1 MTMLQQLSHL
11 LRNRYVVALGL
22 ALLVFA
28 LGRLLVSGFGSE
40 FSIRAMLV
48 LTALLGIASVGQSLV
63 VLIGGID
70 LSIPFLIGFANVVAA
85 QLNGQGVPFGIV
97 VLIVL
102 GIAALI
108 GMFNGALSSHLKIH
122 PLIVTLGV
130 GTIVQGAVLLW
141 TAGFP
146 SGRAPQ
152 YITDMV
158 SLGAKTGP
166 IPVPPIVPIWILL
179 ALLVSFLLSRTI
191 LGKQMY
197 ALGSNPE
204 AARLALVRPVRIWA
218 ITFAISAVFAAVAGI
233 LLVGFT
239 GSAYAYVGNPYLFQT
254 IAAVVIGGTSL
265 QGGRG
270 SYFGTMIG
278 AFVLIEL
285 NTVLI
290 GLGFTQA
297 LIQAALGT
305 IILILVSIYGR
316 EPHVRTRI

>member
-1 MTMLQQLSHL
+1 MANLRQRLS
-11 LRNRYVVALGL
+11 NRYVVAFAL
-22 ALLVFA
+22 AVIVFI
-28 LGRLLVSGFGSE
+28 LGRLLVNGFGSE
-40 FSIRAMLV
+40 FGFRAMLV

-70 LSIPFLIGFANVVAA
+70 LSIPFLMGFANVVAA
-85 QLNGQGVPFGIV
+85 ELNGQGVPFGYV

-102 GIAALI
+102 GMAALI
-108 GMFNGALSSHLKIH
+108 GAFNGALASRLKIH

-130 GTIVQGAVLLW
+130 GTVVQGSVLLW

-158 SLGAKTGP
+158 SLGATTGP
-166 IPVPPIVPIWILL
+166 LPFPPIVPIFIAIGLL
-179 ALLVSFLLSRTI
+179 ISLMLDRTM
-191 LGKQMY
+191 LGRTMY
-197 ALGSNPE
+197 ALGSSPE
-204 AARLALVRPVRIWA
+204 AARLALVRPVRVWA
-218 ITFAISAVFAAVAGI
+218 ITFAISAVFAAIAGI

-239 GSAYAYVGNPYLFQT
+239 GSAYAYVGSPYLFQT

-270 SYFGTMIG
+270 SYFGTMVG

-297 LIQAALGT
+297 LIQAALG
-305 IILILVSIYGR
+305 ILIVALVSLYGR
-316 EPHVRTRI
+316 EPHVRNRI

>member
-1 MTMLQQLSHL
+1 MSNLIKRLS
-11 LRNRYVVALGL
+11 NRYVTAF
-22 ALLVFA
+22 AMAILVFL
-28 LGRLLVSGFGSE
+28 LGKLFVNGFGSE
-40 FSIRAMLV
+40 FGVRAMLV
-48 LTALLGIASVGQSLV
+48 LTALLGIAAVGQSLV

-70 LSIPFLIGFANVVAA
+70 LSIPFLMGFGNVVAA
-85 QLNGQGVPFGIV
+85 ELNGQGVPFGIV

-102 GIAALI
+102 GMAALI
-108 GMFNGALSSHLKIH
+108 GAFNGALSARLKIH

-158 SLGAKTGP
+158 SLGARTGP
-166 IPVPPIVPIWILL
+166 LPFPPIVPIWLGIILL
-179 ALLVSFLLSRTI
+179 ISFVLDRTI
-191 LGKQMY
+191 LGRTMY
-197 ALGSNPE
+197 ALGSSPE
-204 AARLALVRPVRIWA
+204 AARLALVRPLRVWA
-218 ITFAISAVFAAVAGI
+218 ITFAISAVFAAIAGI

-239 GSAYAYVGNPYLFQT
+239 GSAYAYVGDPYLFQT

-270 SYFGTMIG
+270 SYVGTMVG

-290 GLGFTQA
+290 GLGFNQA
-297 LIQAALGT
+297 LIQAALG
-305 IILILVSIYGR
+305 IIIITLVSIYGR
-316 EPHVRTRI
+316 EPHVRRRI

>member
-1 MTMLQQLSHL
+1 MANLRQRLS
-11 LRNRYVVALGL
+11 NRYVVAFAL
-22 ALLVFA
+22 AVIVFI
-28 LGRLLVSGFGSE
+28 LGRLLVNGFGSE
-40 FSIRAMLV
+40 FGFRAMLV

-70 LSIPFLIGFANVVAA
+70 LSIPFLMGFANVVAA
-85 QLNGQGVPFGIV
+85 ELNGQGMPFGYV

-102 GIAALI
+102 GMAALI
-108 GMFNGALSSHLKIH
+108 GAFNGALASRLKIH

-130 GTIVQGAVLLW
+130 GTVVQGAVLLW

-166 IPVPPIVPIWILL
+166 LPFPPIVPIFIVIGLL
-179 ALLVSFLLSRTI
+179 ISFMLDRTM
-191 LGKQMY
+191 LGRTMY
-197 ALGSNPE
+197 ALGSSPE
-204 AARLALVRPVRIWA
+204 AARLALVRPVRVWA
-218 ITFAISAVFAAVAGI
+218 ITFAISAVFAAIAGI

-239 GSAYAYVGNPYLFQT
+239 GSAYAYVGSPYLFQT

-270 SYFGTMIG
+270 SYFGTMVG

-297 LIQAALGT
+297 LIQAALGV
-305 IILILVSIYGR
+305 IIVALVSLYGR
-316 EPHVRTRI
+316 EPHVRNRI

>member
-1 MTMLQQLSHL
+1 ML
-11 LRNRYVVALGL
+11 LRSFGNRYVVAIAL
-22 ALLVFA
+22 AVLVFV
-28 LGRLLVSGFGSE
+28 LGRLLVNGFGSE
-40 FSIRAMLV
+40 FGIRAMLV

-70 LSIPFLIGFANVVAA
+70 LSIPFMMGFANVVAA
-85 QLNGQGVPFGIV
+85 QLNGQGVPFGLV
-97 VLIVL
+97 VLLVL
-102 GIAALI
+102 GMAALI
-108 GMFNGALSSHLKIH
+108 GAFNGGLSARLRIH

-158 SLGAKTGP
+158 SLGARTGP
-166 IPVPPIVPIWILL
+166 LPVPPIVPIWVMLTLI
-179 ALLVSFLLSRTI
+179 VSFVLARTV
-191 LGKQMY
+191 LGRRMY
-197 ALGSNPE
+197 ALGANPE
-204 AARLALVRPVRIWA
+204 AARLALVRPVHIWS
-218 ITFAISAVFAAVAGI
+218 ITFAISAVFAAIAGI

-239 GSAYAYVGNPYLFQT
+239 GSAYAYVGDPYLFQT

-290 GLGFTQA
+290 GLGFNQA
-297 LIQAALGT
+297 LIQAALG
-305 IILILVSIYGR
+305 IIIIVLVSIYGR